1 MPNPGRRILNEAVC
15 WHAGNVWFFTIAE
28 SAKKTTWSTF
38 LTGLKGT
45 VTREFCLVRGQI
57 IDLSVSELW
66 QLNGPCHKILNP
78 RCWSNNSIPGPLIIW
93 RNSVT
98 VLHTYQAPL
107 FIQNANPQQKRKQ
120 ITIYATDKIAI
131 LLKKGLIDSN
141 DYTVSKL
148 KKEVNCQI
156 HVFFSF
162 YK

>member
-1 MPNPGRRILNEAVC
+1 MKHMGGGFSDIP
-15 WHAGNVWFFTIAE
+15 
-28 SAKKTTWSTF
+28 
-38 LTGLKGT
+38 
-45 VTREFCLVRGQI
+45 
-57 IDLSVSELW
+57 EL
-66 QLNGPCHKILNP
+66 LNGPCHKILNP

-120 ITIYATDKIAI
+120 VTIYATDKIAI

-156 HVFFSF
+156 HVFFYVVKNNCLKRKCF
-162 YK
+162 VAREIWLAKIIVNT